1 MWRQLSVSFRLLLVL
16 TVVTGLIY
24 PGFVAGLARLFFRQ
38 NADGSLIVRDGRVVG
53 SVLIGQ
59 KFQRPEYFQPRPSA
73 AGASGYDASLS
84 GGSNL
89 GPTNRML
96 AVRVGTAVRKFRRRT
111 PSTRGPSPRTCS
123 PHRQADSILT
133 RVRRQL
139 LPRLRVWP
147 VCALFPSGKI
157 ESLVDRYIEGRDL
170 GFIGEP
176 RVNVL
181 LLNMSVDRDFPAE
194 GHGGEL

>member
-16 TVVTGLIY
+16 TVLTGLIY
-24 PGFVAGLARLFFRQ
+24 PGFVAGLAQLFFRQ
-38 NADGSLIVRDGRVVG
+38 NADGSLIIRDGRVVG

-73 AGASGYDASLS
+73 AGANGYDASLS

-89 GPTNRML
+89 GPTSRML
-96 AVRVGTAVRKFRRRT
+96 AVRVGTAVRKFRGENPEYPGPI
-111 PSTRGPSPRTCS
+111 PSDLLTASASGLDPDLSPAS
-123 PHRQADSILT
+123 ALAQAPRVA
-133 RVRRQL
+133 RVRAVPL
-139 LPRLRVWP
+139 
-147 VCALFPSGKI
+147 GKI
-157 ESLVDRYIEGRDL
+157 ESLVDRYVEGRDL

-181 LLNMSVDRDFPAE
+181 LLNLALDTDFPLR
-194 GHGGEL
+194 GQHVK